1 MGTRYKPKLLPI
13 DDKAD
18 DAPFANDSQPS
29 SIPVGAE
36 IVDGSNKKH
45 NNVWHSTSEELE
57 VSFSLNLFKDGF
69 SVAKGD
75 KFLSDVPKQLLP
87 YDKASET
94 LFSIRDYRDSLPYED
109 GHTSSTANIP
119 IVHKLTLQLCMETVV
134 NDILSVL
141 NDSWTYKDLLEI
153 ESCIIKALQPDLN
166 LNPEPLGGMLFGEP
180 RRKKIDLGIAWS
192 WKKRKLSDG
201 PMQGLPIRNS
211 NVVSHALCDYLTQK
225 YKPQCTPL
233 EKEKNTSCSQENTS
247 SCFYDP
253 QGINSALGCSSP
265 SHALMVPQTPN
276 FVDVPNQPLTNAN
289 NSIALGNSIVPCE
302 NSSDEHSTKG
312 MPNKKPKQ
320 EPVDL
325 PKLQLVGSQV
335 SIAPQGP
342 ELQRVCNAP
351 QEQFNVDKIPCD
363 SKKRKFHSPQSTHD
377 DQMML
382 KGIQNHQIRAPSV
395 KQEPAKTSGLHSDD
409 FHMDS
414 YIGPSNLYKLKQQFL
429 SKPLTVNSAS
439 IHSSCHMDQPYDRCL
454 KNGNA
459 APKRKVSQ
467 NLQATAADGS
477 LSTTQN
483 SNSLQ
488 KAGHKNSRS
497 RGLKAEMSDSVISMS
512 SRNLTSANSLTVRN
526 PCPPQQS
533 VEVNKAADR
542 LLKILKVSERYGLIN
557 RKLKLEQFFQKK
569 PSFFQTPPLVGVHLA
584 SLENSGKSEDSMG
597 CKISSSKYS
606 SYWETRTLIFSHEY
620 HIIQRSDSPVVGN
633 AALVKLVMLE
643 NLDLG
648 TVEVHVYYGRDGDHP
663 ISISLLPTFSS
674 SLRSANQFACQF
686 TSSLIREG
694 YRIISDQV
702 GSLPCD
708 ENGELGIKKQPIVSN
723 SNLTYSTV
731 KPSATCSSSP
741 PLRNSSSRMPF
752 QFRVATQSPQPNA
765 LSGVNVTAVGNSL
778 SSPQLM
784 HSNSSF
790 KLQIDNL
797 QQQMR
802 SIQQWWQLGANKFLW
817 LEYET
822 QLLKHRQEQELI
834 LRTESP
840 AQLGAAASS
849 HDVLPLNGGQRIR
862 NIESSSYSHIT
873 GNNGS
878 GPAFSGG
885 LMQWMNSLSPSNNPQ
900 NNHILGLNEK
910 QLFGALSGDRFAA
923 FPKLNT
929 SQGQSFIG
937 GFPTLRNA
945 SMLSIARADDPNM
958 RNMFSNHRE
967 PWAEASQTLHMVLQQ
982 DIGQMP
988 GPKKMARLADQVG
1001 SSLPSVPSLHD
1012 HLPQL
1017 STQQLNPIGMPT
1029 SQQMNHGSIS
1039 SSGSPDVS
1047 AWTHGPVG
1055 SSNI

>member
-1 MGTRYKPKLLPI
+1 MGVSFEVARVGTRYKPKLLPI

-18 DAPFANDSQPS
+18 DAPLVNDSQPS
-29 SIPVGAE
+29 SIPIGAE
-36 IVDGSNKKH
+36 IVGGSNKKH

-69 SVAKGD
+69 SMAKGD

-94 LFSIRDYRDSLPYED
+94 LFSAIEYGWLPGDILDDIPCKYVNGALICEIRDYRDSLPYED
-109 GHTSSTANIP
+109 GHTSSTANVP
-119 IVHKLTLQLCMETVV
+119 IVHKLTLQLCMESVV
-134 NDILSVL
+134 KDILSVL

-225 YKPQCTPL
+225 YKPQCAPL

-265 SHALMVPQTPN
+265 SHALMFPQTPN
-276 FVDVPNQPLTNAN
+276 FVDVPNQPLTNAY

-342 ELQRVCNAP
+342 ELQ
-351 QEQFNVDKIPCD
+351 
-363 SKKRKFHSPQSTHD
+363 
-377 DQMML
+377 
-382 KGIQNHQIRAPSV
+382 
-395 KQEPAKTSGLHSDD
+395 
-409 FHMDS
+409 
-414 YIGPSNLYKLKQQFL
+414 
-429 SKPLTVNSAS
+429 
-439 IHSSCHMDQPYDRCL
+439 QPYDRCL

-497 RGLKAEMSDSVISMS
+497 RGLKAEMSDSVISIS

-643 NLDLG
+643 NLNLG

-663 ISISLLPTFSS
+663 ISISLLPTFPS

-686 TSSLIREG
+686 ISLLIREG

-708 ENGELGIKKQPIVSN
+708 ENGELGMKKQPIVSN

-741 PLRNSSSRMPF
+741 PSRNSSSRMPF

-817 LEYET
+817 LEYQM

-849 HDVLPLNGGQRIR
+849 HDALPLNGGQRIR

-900 NNHILGLNEK
+900 NNHILGLNDK
-910 QLFGALSGDRFAA
+910 QLFGALSDDRFAA

-967 PWAEASQTLHMVLQQ
+967 PWAEASQTLHM
-982 DIGQMP
+982 DIGSMP

-1017 STQQLNPIGMPT
+1017 STQQLNPIGMQLR
-1029 SQQMNHGSIS
+1029 SR
-1039 SSGSPDVS
+1039 
-1047 AWTHGPVG
+1047 
-1055 SSNI
+1055 